1 MLNIYSYV
9 KFDLDVNE
17 CETGEHK
24 CQHLCE
30 NTKGGYKCHCKPG
43 YIPQP
48 DGNTCKGI
56 TTLSVSYTHLTLPTI
71 YSV

>member
-56 TTLSVSYTHLTLPTI
+56 TTL
-71 YSV
+71 